1 MVFCQ
6 QSIMPTLDG
15 GGVLLYF
22 LPTSCSL
29 LASSF
34 IHKSQPT
41 MFVIR
46 HALLL
51 FSVASVAA
59 AATATAT
66 ATATASAT
74 LEEAE
79 FAFFNGGFV
88 DYRLGP
94 VPVAVAVSTGGA
106 EESSVGG
113 NDRSKGTHYGDPAD
127 GCMKDEV
134 R

>member
-1 MVFCQ
+1 MASEKDDLNFLRSFPPKAQARLHKPSQRCL
-6 QSIMPTLDG
+6 LD
-15 GGVLLYF
+15 
-22 LPTSCSL
+22 
-29 LASSF
+29 SSF

-41 MFVIR
+41 MIVIR
-46 HALLL
+46 HTLLL
-51 FSVASVAA
+51 LSVASVA
-59 AATATAT
+59 
-66 ATATASAT
+66 ATASAT

-94 VPVAVAVSTGGA
+94 VPVAVSTGGA

-113 NDRSKGTHYGDPAD
+113 IDGSKGTHYGDPAD

>member
-1 MVFCQ
+1 M
-6 QSIMPTLDG
+6 I
-15 GGVLLYF
+15 
-22 LPTSCSL
+22 
-29 LASSF
+29 
-34 IHKSQPT
+34 
-41 MFVIR
+41 VIR

-51 FSVASVAA
+51 LSVASVAA
-59 AATATAT
+59 
-66 ATATASAT
+66 TASAT
-74 LEEAE
+74 LKEAE

-94 VPVAVAVSTGGA
+94 VPVAVAVSTSGA

-113 NDRSKGTHYGDPAD
+113 NDGSKGTHYGDPTD

>member
-1 MVFCQ
+1 M
-6 QSIMPTLDG
+6 S
-15 GGVLLYF
+15 
-22 LPTSCSL
+22 
-29 LASSF
+29 
-34 IHKSQPT
+34 
-41 MFVIR
+41 VIR

-51 FSVASVAA
+51 LSVASVAA
-59 AATATAT
+59 AATANP
-66 ATATASAT
+66 SAT
-74 LEEAE
+74 LKEAE

-94 VPVAVAVSTGGA
+94 VPVAASTGRA

-113 NDRSKGTHYGDPAD
+113 NDGSKGTHYGDPTD

>member
-1 MVFCQ
+1 M
-6 QSIMPTLDG
+6 I
-15 GGVLLYF
+15 
-22 LPTSCSL
+22 
-29 LASSF
+29 
-34 IHKSQPT
+34 
-41 MFVIR
+41 VIR
-46 HALLL
+46 RALLL
-51 FSVASVAA
+51 LSVASV
-59 AATATAT
+59 T
-66 ATATASAT
+66 ATATASTT

-94 VPVAVAVSTGGA
+94 VPVAASTGGE

-113 NDRSKGTHYGDPAD
+113 NDGSKGTHYGDPAD

>member
-1 MVFCQ
+1 MTCQ
-6 QSIMPTLDG
+6 NTTKDLYGTNLRSFPPKQARLHKPSQRCLLD
-15 GGVLLYF
+15 
-22 LPTSCSL
+22 
-29 LASSF
+29 SSF

-41 MFVIR
+41 MIVIR
-46 HALLL
+46 RALLL
-51 FSVASVAA
+51 LSVASVAV
-59 AATATAT
+59 AATV
-66 ATATASAT
+66 TASTSAA

-94 VPVAVAVSTGGA
+94 VPAAASTGGA

-113 NDRSKGTHYGDPAD
+113 NDGSKGTHYGDPAD
-127 GCMKDEV
+127 GCMQDEV

>member
-1 MVFCQ
+1 
-6 QSIMPTLDG
+6 
-15 GGVLLYF
+15 
-22 LPTSCSL
+22 
-29 LASSF
+29 
-34 IHKSQPT
+34 

-51 FSVASVAA
+51 LSVASVAA
-59 AATATAT
+59 AAAATAT
-66 ATATASAT
+66 
-74 LEEAE
+74 LKEAE

-94 VPVAVAVSTGGA
+94 VPVAASTGRA

-113 NDRSKGTHYGDPAD
+113 NDGSKGTHYGDPTD

-134 R
+134 RYVTMAMMQCHVVYNTSMFAYN